1 LSSTA
6 QEWWDSL
13 FATYINDSSDAA
25 TSKPASASQSNRNVI
40 TNGFSGPSNVSK
52 ADNVYPMTSDSQST
66 PSVHSTAA
74 VLRLSNALQRAPA
87 DNAQGGLS
95 ALEQGS
101 PSRSRKIPPPTLPKG
116 NLSQERVNLRN
127 K

>member
-13 FATYINDSSDAA
+13 FATYINDSNDVSA
-25 TSKPASASQSNRNVI
+25 SKPAAVSQSNRNVI
-40 TNGFSGPSNVSK
+40 TNGFSGPSNVFK
-52 ADNVYPMTSDSQST
+52 ADSVYPMTSDNQST

-95 ALEQGS
+95 ILEQSS
-101 PSRSRKIPPPTLPKG
+101 PSRTRKIPPPTLPKG
-116 NLSQERVNLRN
+116 NLSYE
-127 K
+127 